1 MAMKAAGGYWVQP
14 MSTNQ
19 PFSHRFMAMTVPCEV
34 MIFAPESA
42 RITQAIEA
50 NTRRLESKFN
60 FYDSGS
66 VLSAQIN
73 QRKADSVEIDGEML
87 SVLTKVREHSSAT
100 NGIFDITIGTVKA
113 FQQTGGSVSR
123 EEAYQF
129 AQPYMGLSS
138 WDLEEGKLNFAFSQ
152 TRIDLGGVIK
162 EVAVDQ
168 AIDIATKHNAS
179 GVLINFGGDIRVSG
193 EKPDGSDFVVAV
205 LNPKDPS
212 RPIFALPLRDQ
223 ALTTSA
229 HYARR
234 YQFSD
239 QETSHILSEQ
249 GTHRRILSS
258 TVVAET
264 ALQAGIFST
273 SLTIDPRISAPESV
287 GFALVDDQLTVHQDI
302 EFLNQ

>member
-1 MAMKAAGGYWVQP
+1 

-34 MIFAPESA
+34 MIFAPEPA
-42 RITQAIEA
+42 QIAQVIEV

-60 FYDSGS
+60 FYDSDS
-66 VLSAQIN
+66 VLSVQIN
-73 QRKADSVEIDGEML
+73 QRKADSVEIDDEML
-87 SVLTKVREHSSAT
+87 KVLTKVREHSIAT

-113 FQQTGGSVSR
+113 FQQPGGSVSR
-123 EEAYQF
+123 EKAYQF

-138 WDLEEGKLNFAFSQ
+138 WSLEESKLNFACSQ

-193 EKPDGSDFVVAV
+193 VKPDGSDFVVAV